1 MAGYKETRFPCT
13 PVEDTETLV
22 VVKAGAAGPSTRVDP
37 MDTSSPT
44 SLIPRLAMD
53 KMTSKVKVKRF
64 IRFLFLNTFFMML
77 SSRAVLLNRV
87 LAPSK
92 YPLLRAAP

>member
-13 PVEDTETLV
+13 PVEDTETL
-22 VVKAGAAGPSTRVDP
+22 KAGAVGPSTRVDP